1 MAHRFDVYA
10 MCNPLFDLQAEVTD
24 EFLAT
29 LPYDK
34 GGMFLIDH
42 QAQRNL
48 VPEVYDA
55 IVNTAPG
62 GSGANTAFGVG
73 LLGGDA
79 CYTGHVG
86 DDEHGRLYREGMAKM
101 GVKPN
106 LGQSAG
112 DTGLCLVLVTPDAQR
127 TMFTYLGRCRNLAP
141 ADLNLEDLADS
152 EFFYLT
158 AYLWDS
164 DSQKETVAL
173 ALETAGQ
180 AGVKVALSLS
190 DPFCVQRHRD
200 DLAALIE
207 RHVHTLFGNYQEAQ
221 MLTDTETPE
230 DAARVLSESCDV
242 AVVTMDEK
250 GSLIRAEGETHR
262 IAPFPVRP
270 VDTTGAGDMYA
281 AGLLYGLARGWSYPE
296 VGRLASVAAAKVVGH
311 LGPRLPSMD
320 DDIRAVLREFAT
332 A

>member
-1 MAHRFDVYA
+1 MAQRYDVYA

-24 EFLAT
+24 EYLAT
-29 LPYDK
+29 LPYAK

-42 QAQRNL
+42 DAQKQL

-73 LLGGDA
+73 LLGGRA

-86 DDEHGRLYREGMAKM
+86 DDEHGRLYRQGMEAM

-106 LGQSAG
+106 LGVSEG
-112 DTGLCLVLVTPDAQR
+112 NTGVCLVLVTPDAQR
-127 TMFTYLGRCRNLAP
+127 TMFTYLGRCRDLVP
-141 ADLNLEDLADS
+141 ADLNLEDLANS

-164 DSQKETVAL
+164 DSQKETVTL
-173 ALETAGQ
+173 ALETAAR

-200 DLAALIE
+200 ELAFLIKK
-207 RHVHTLFGNYQEAQ
+207 HVHTLFGNYQEAQ
-221 MLTDTETPE
+221 MMTDTGTPE
-230 DAARVLSESCDV
+230 EAAEALAEYCEV

-262 IAPFPVRP
+262 IAPFPIRP

-296 VGRLASVAAAKVVGH
+296 VGRLASVSAAKVVGR
-311 LGPRLPSMD
+311 LGPRLPGMD
-320 DDIRAVLREFAT
+320 DDIRSVLREVAT